1 MVYSDHTPTIRSQ
14 ITNSNAMLKK
24 LFFSLLFSLT
34 TYGQIAMATEEPP
47 YTSILTEGSFEIR
60 EYPSLIAAEVT
71 VAGERS
77 EAISAGFRLL
87 AGYIFGGNTRKQS
100 IAMTA
105 PVTQTQQGNEK
116 IAMTAPVTQSG
127 NELGWTVRF
136 IMPQGYTLDTLPIP
150 NDSRVKLI
158 ALESARVAV
167 VKFSGLAKEPDI
179 IERTQQLKQ
188 FMQEQKL
195 VAVGSETLA
204 RYDPPWTLWF
214 LRRNEVMIKFL

>member
-1 MVYSDHTPTIRSQ
+1 V
-14 ITNSNAMLKK
+14 
-24 LFFSLLFSLT
+24 
-34 TYGQIAMATEEPP
+34 ATEEPP
-47 YTSILTEGSFEIR
+47 YTAILTEGSFEIR
-60 EYPSLIAAEVT
+60 EYPSLIAAEVAVT
-71 VAGERS
+71 GERS

-167 VKFSGLAKEPDI
+167 VKFSGLAKEPEI

-188 FMQEQKL
+188 FMQDQKL

-214 LRRNEVMIKFL
+214 LRRNELMIKCL

>member
-1 MVYSDHTPTIRSQ
+1 
-14 ITNSNAMLKK
+14 
-24 LFFSLLFSLT
+24 
-34 TYGQIAMATEEPP
+34 MATEEPP
-47 YTSILTEGSFEIR
+47 YTAILTEGSFEIR

-71 VAGERS
+71 VTGERS

-136 IMPQGYTLDTLPIP
+136 IMPQGYTLNTLPIP
-150 NDSRVKLI
+150 NDSRVKLV
-158 ALESARVAV
+158 ALESVRVAV
-167 VKFSGLAKEPDI
+167 VKFSGLAKEPEI

-188 FMQEQKL
+188 FLQEQKL

-214 LRRNEVMIKFL
+214 LRRNELMIKFL

>member
-1 MVYSDHTPTIRSQ
+1 
-14 ITNSNAMLKK
+14 MLKK
-24 LFFSLLFSLT
+24 ILFCLLLQLT
-34 TYGQIAMATEEPP
+34 TYGQTAMANAEPP
-47 YTSILTEGSFEIR
+47 YTAILTAGDFEIR

-71 VAGERS
+71 MTGPRS

-87 AGYIFGGNTRKQS
+87 AGYIFGGNTTRQS

-105 PVTQTQQGNEK
+105 PVTQTPKESEK

-150 NDSRVKLI
+150 NDSKVKLV
-158 ALESARVAV
+158 ALEPTRVAV

-179 IERTQQLKQ
+179 IEHTQQLKQ
-188 FMQEQKL
+188 FMLDQKL

-214 LRRNEVMIKFL
+214 LRRNELMIKCL

>member
-1 MVYSDHTPTIRSQ
+1 MVYNDHTPTIRSH
-14 ITNSNAMLKK
+14 IANLNPMLKK
-24 LFFSLLFSLT
+24 LCFCLLLSLT
-34 TYGQIAMATEEPP
+34 TYGQIAVATEEPP
-47 YTSILTEGSFEIR
+47 YTAILTEGSFEIR

-71 VAGERS
+71 VTGERS

-167 VKFSGLAKEPDI
+167 VKFSGLAKEPEI

-188 FMQEQKL
+188 FMQDQKL

-214 LRRNEVMIKFL
+214 LRRNELMIKYL